1 MVKTYSKKANGAKQL
16 SPHFA
21 VREFACSDGSDT
33 IMIDTDLINLLER
46 IRTWAGASI
55 RITSGYRTKA
65 YNDRLKGAAKNSQH
79 TLGTAADIVVSGKT
93 PADVARFAEAIG
105 AGGVGLYTSKRFT
118 HVDTRNGRARW
129 VNRGS
134 RDVAVKN
141 HGGVCTYVKPTSWN
155 GHGSS
160 GDDVKW
166 IQWWI
171 NLWGYGL
178 VVDGDYGR
186 KTEGAVKD
194 IQTRL
199 GLSVDGITGPIT
211 IKALQGDI

>member
-33 IMIDTDLINLLER
+33 ILIDTDLITLLER

-55 RITSGYRTKA
+55 RVTSGYRTKA
-65 YNDRLKGAAKNSQH
+65 YNTRIGGASRSQH

-93 PADVARFAEAIG
+93 PADVARFAEAVG
-105 AGGVGLYTSKRFT
+105 AGGVGLYTASRFV
-118 HVDTRNGRARW
+118 HVDVRDGRARW
-129 VNRGS
+129 VNRGAG
-134 RDVAVKN
+134 DVTVHN
-141 HGGVCTYVKPTSWN
+141 HGGVCPYAMPTSWL
-155 GHGSS
+155 GQGST
-160 GDDVKW
+160 GDGVKW
-166 IQWWI
+166 VQWWC
-171 NLWGYGL
+171 NLWGCGL

-186 KTEGAVKD
+186 KTEAAVRA

-199 GLSVDGITGPIT
+199 GLAVDGITGTIT
-211 IKALQGDI
+211 RKALTGVV